1 MSKTSPLEQ
10 YVKEL
15 NDTVAPLNVVFSRV
29 TDNYYKAGSD
39 PVAGTEIYIL
49 ATDDQTLKNCRSDKK
64 LFRAQPVG
72 KGVVNSINQY
82 SLDLSRNQPT
92 VTVGVVKVF
101 QTSLIDKLTELATK
115 WGLVEWFTTI
125 ERPGFRFV
133 ISDANQNKFIID
145 YRPERPKKMMAVMT
159 GRV

>member
-1 MSKTSPLEQ
+1 MSKTNPLEQ

-15 NDTVAPLNVVFSRV
+15 NQAVAPLNVVFGKVSE
-29 TDNYYKAGSD
+29 NCYKAGDNPIS
-39 PVAGTEIYIL
+39 GTEIYIV
-49 ATDDQTLKNCRSDKK
+49 ATDDQTLKACRSDKK

-92 VTVGVVKVF
+92 VEVGVVKVM
-101 QTSLIDKLTELATK
+101 QTSLIDTLTQLSMK
-115 WGLVEWFTTI
+115 WGLIEWFTTI

-133 ISDANQNKFIID
+133 CSDADQNKFIID